1 MKTRFIVQLCAGLAL
16 LVDRGL
22 AAPETPAPPA
32 PRLAG
37 NWTLDPARSSQIKP
51 WDGERLA
58 ISQTG
63 DAVTIHRFLTWGD
76 ERKADDMTMLWTDGA
91 VVTRVPVT
99 YWLDTW
105 YNNTYIGGDGDKRVR
120 GEWLDGGRV
129 LKVETSLTLKS
140 QQGDVPVHIYDEYR
154 LSPDGRTLTLFELR
168 STRDQVLTFVFTR
181 A

>member
-1 MKTRFIVQLCAGLAL
+1 MKTRPIVLLCAGLAL
-16 LVDRGL
+16 LVCGGF
-22 AAPETPAPPA
+22 AAPENIA

-37 NWTLDPARSSQIKP
+37 NWKLDPARSSQIKP
-51 WDGERLA
+51 WDHEQLA
-58 ISQTG
+58 ISLKG
-63 DAVTIHRFLTWGD
+63 DAVEIHRFLTWGT
-76 ERKADDMTMLWTDGA
+76 ERRADDLTTVRPDGTT
-91 VVTRVPVT
+91 VTAQPVT

-105 YNNTYIGGDGDKRVR
+105 YNNAYIGGDGAKRVR
-120 GEWLDGGRV
+120 GEWLEGGRI
-129 LKVETSLTLKS
+129 LKLETTLALKA